1 MYFSYTLFTIN
12 QLPLYIH
19 TVPLLFLHPSTINQL
34 PLYVPILFLFIFHN
48 QSVTPLCTPSLP
60 IYFPQPISY
69 PFTFPSSS
77 YTLFTIYQLALYV
90 PLLLLFN
97 FHINLL
103 PLYAPLLFLYTF
115 HDHQLPLYVPPRTL
129 SILFSQSISYPF
141 YPLFFLYSFYSQFV
155 L

>member
-1 MYFSYTLFTIN
+1 MQRGKQLSSLPASYPYSSYTHNQSVTPLCTFPIHFSQSISYPFIYTRYPYSSYTLPQSISYPFICPT
-12 QLPLYIH
+12 LP
-19 TVPLLFLHPSTINQL
+19 TPTINQL

-103 PLYAPLLFLYTF
+103 PLYAPL
-115 HDHQLPLYVPPRTL
+115 
-129 SILFSQSISYPF
+129 
-141 YPLFFLYSFYSQFV
+141 YSS
-155 L
+155 